1 MPKREDSQ
9 HLSMNG
15 RNMTEKTKVILGQ
28 LGSPK
33 STKVSDVRHYLRE
46 FLGDKRVVDIN
57 PFLWKIILN
66 CFVLPFRPKKSA
78 QAYARILQADG
89 FPLVTNTI
97 KVANA
102 LRPKLD
108 SNLELNHAFLLSTP
122 RIGEVLSDWDKED
135 PFERATK
142 VLVLPQFPQ
151 YAEST
156 IGAVVDVLGGELGKR
171 VNLPSFTVVN
181 SYHRSHAFI
190 DNSVRKIKESLAA
203 HPDMQEIVISFHG
216 IPLRRVLQKK
226 DLYLLHCLET
236 YELIIQNLKSPIPV
250 SMTFQSRFGS
260 EVWLGPYT
268 DVTVTNKIKGGV
280 KKIGVYC
287 PSFVVDCLET
297 TDEIGNELGHE
308 VKDLGGSLVHIPC
321 VNIDPEW
328 INDYSHFI
336 NVYANGSEE
345 DRQKLFY
352 QIESKERYK
361 TVIKEQEKNAPS
373 AMPAESKKVLKL
385 MFLTMFMDLVGFSII
400 FPMFPAMAKYYLSV
414 DSENFFLKHMMGLI
428 SNLQTISLNTDGT
441 PQMSTIVLFGG
452 LLGAL
457 YSLLQ
462 FIAAPLWGA
471 ISDRIGRRPVLLIS
485 VFGLFISY
493 VIWFLS
499 GSFTLLIV
507 ARLVGGLM
515 SGNLSIASAVV
526 SDVTDDKNRS
536 KGMAVIGIAF
546 ALGFV
551 FGPALG
557 GILSMYNPIAAHP
570 EWQVYGI
577 NPFSSPALL
586 AAILSFI
593 NFFTI
598 WRSFPETLK
607 KGNGPHM
614 VRSMNPFKL
623 FKPLPMPG
631 VNTTNIAYFFF
642 ITAFSG
648 MEFTLTFLAVERLG
662 YTSMDNAYM
671 FIFIGF
677 IIGMVQGG
685 YVRRK
690 AHQVGER
697 KMSFQGLLAII
708 PGLILLAFAHA
719 AWMLY
724 AGLFFLALG
733 SAMIIPCLTSLAS
746 FYSPKHMQGQSL
758 GIFRSLGALGR
769 VIGPVYASLVYW
781 KFGSVN
787 AYLIGACLLILPA
800 ILVKR
805 LPAPPTNEVA

>member
-1 MPKREDSQ
+1 MTKREDSYNTKK
-9 HLSMNG
+9 HMA
-15 RNMTEKTKVILGQ
+15 EKIKVILGQ

-33 STKVSDVRHYLRE
+33 STKVSDVREFLRE
-46 FLGDKRVVDIN
+46 FLGDPRVVDIN

-66 CFVLPFRPKKSA
+66 LFILPFRPKRSA
-78 QAYARILQADG
+78 AAYSRIYEDGG
-89 FPLVTNTI
+89 FPLVTNTM
-97 KVANA
+97 KVADA

-108 SNLELNHAFLLSTP
+108 PNLELNHAFLLASP
-122 RIGEVLSDWDKED
+122 RASDVLDEWEKED
-135 PFERATK
+135 VFTRAQK
-142 VLVLPQFPQ
+142 VLILPQFPQ

-156 IGAVVDVLGGELGKR
+156 IASVVDAIGGDFKNR
-171 VNLPSFTVVN
+171 VNLPTFTLVN
-181 SYHRSHAFI
+181 SYHRSRAFI

-203 HPDMQEIVISFHG
+203 HPDMTEIVISFHG
-216 IPLRRVLQKK
+216 IPLRRVLEKK

-236 YELIIQNLKSPIPV
+236 YELIKDHLKSPIPI

-268 DVTVTNKIKGGV
+268 DETVVKKIESGS

-297 TDEIGNELGHE
+297 TDEIGNELAHE
-308 VKDLGGSLVHIPC
+308 VKNVGGSLVHIPC
-321 VNIDPEW
+321 VNSDPEW
-328 INDYSHFI
+328 ITDYANFI
-336 NVYANGSEE
+336 NVYANGSESE
-345 DRQKLFY
+345 RHELFY
-352 QIESKERYK
+352 KIDAKERYK

-373 AMPAESKKVLKL
+373 KLPEQSKKILKL

-400 FPMFPAMAKYYLSV
+400 FPMFPAMAKYYLEV
-414 DSENFFLKHMMGLI
+414 DKDNFFLSGMMNLI
-428 SNLQTISLNTDGT
+428 SNIQSISLTADGT

-462 FIAAPLWGA
+462 FLAAPMWGA

-493 VIWFLS
+493 VIWIFS
-499 GSFTLLIV
+499 GSFTLLII

-526 SDVTDDKNRS
+526 SDVTDEKNRS
-536 KGMAVIGIAF
+536 KGMAAIGIAF

-557 GILSMYNPIAAHP
+557 GILSLYNPITHYPYLEA
-570 EWQVYGI
+570 YGV
-577 NPFSSPALL
+577 NPFSTPALL

-598 WRSFPETLK
+598 LKSFPETLK
-607 KGNGPHM
+607 PGMKSHM
-614 VRSMNPFKL
+614 KRSINPITL
-623 FKPLPMPG
+623 LKPLPVPG
-631 VNTTNIAYFFF
+631 INLTNFSYFLF

-677 IIGMVQGG
+677 VIGMVQGG

-690 AHQVGER
+690 AHTVGEI
-697 KMSFQGLLAII
+697 KMSFHGLLTII
-708 PGLILLAFAHA
+708 PGLILLAFAHSG
-719 AWMLY
+719 WMLY
-724 AGLFFLALG
+724 AGLFFLAMG
-733 SAMIIPCLTSLAS
+733 SAMIIPCLTSLVS
-746 FYSPKHMQGQSL
+746 FYSPDHMQGQSL

-769 VIGPVYASLVYW
+769 VLGPIYASLVYW

-787 AYLIGACLLILPA
+787 AYLIGAALIIIPA
-800 ILVKR
+800 ILVKK
-805 LPAPPTNEVA
+805 LPQPTKKEQL

>member
-1 MPKREDSQ
+1 MTKSRESFNTKKY
-9 HLSMNG
+9 MA
-15 RNMTEKTKVILGQ
+15 EKIKVILGQ

-33 STKVSDVRHYLRE
+33 STKVSDVREFLRE
-46 FLGDKRVVDIN
+46 FLGDPRVVDIN
-57 PFLWKIILN
+57 PLLWKIILN
-66 CFVLPFRPKKSA
+66 LFVLPFRPKKSA
-78 QAYARILQADG
+78 EAYSRIHTAEG
-89 FPLVTNTI
+89 FPLVTNTK
-97 KVANA
+97 KVADA
-102 LRPKLD
+102 LRPMLD
-108 SNLELNHAFLLSTP
+108 SNLELNHAFLLAEP
-122 RIGEVLSDWDKED
+122 RAGDVIDAWEKED
-135 PFERATK
+135 IYERAQK

-156 IGAVVDVLGGELGKR
+156 IASVVDALGGDFKKR
-171 VNLPSFTVVN
+171 VNLPTFTIVN

-190 DNSVRKIKESLAA
+190 NHSVRKIQESLKAN
-203 HPDMQEIVISFHG
+203 PDMQELVISFHG
-216 IPLRRVLQKK
+216 IPLRRVLEKK

-236 YELIIQNLKSPIPV
+236 YELIKAKLNPSMPI

-268 DVTVTNKIKGGV
+268 DETVVKKVKSGT

-308 VKDLGGSLVHIPC
+308 VKEAGGELVHIPC
-321 VNIDPEW
+321 LNADPEW
-328 INDYSHFI
+328 IADYAKFI
-336 NVYANGSEE
+336 NVYANGSEQ
-345 DRQKLFY
+345 DRQGLFY
-352 QIESKERYK
+352 DIQLKDRYQA
-361 TVIKEQEKNAPS
+361 VIKEQEKNAPS
-373 AMPAESKKVLKL
+373 KMPEASKKILKL
-385 MFLTMFMDLVGFSII
+385 MFLTMFLDLVGFSII
-400 FPMFPAMAKYYLSV
+400 FPMFPAMAKYYLEV
-414 DSENFFLKHMMGLI
+414 DKDNFFLSHMMGLI
-428 SNLQTISLNTDGT
+428 SSIQSISVTETGT

-457 YSLLQ
+457 YSILQ
-462 FIAAPLWGA
+462 FLAAPMWGT

-493 VIWFLS
+493 VIWIFS
-499 GSFTLLIV
+499 GSFTLLIT

-526 SDVTDDKNRS
+526 SDVTDEKNRS

-551 FGPALG
+551 IGPAMG
-557 GILSMYNPIAAHP
+557 GILSLYNPILHHP
-570 EWQVYGI
+570 EWEVFGV
-577 NPFSSPALL
+577 NPFSTPALL
-586 AAILSFI
+586 AAVLSLF
-593 NFFTI
+593 NFVTI
-598 WRSFPETLK
+598 WKTFPETFK
-607 KGNGPHM
+607 PGAKSHM
-614 VRSMNPFKL
+614 QRSINPFKL
-623 FKPLPMPG
+623 LKPLPYPG
-631 VNTTNIAYFFF
+631 VNLTNFAYFLF

-690 AHQVGER
+690 AHQVGEI
-697 KMSFQGLLAII
+697 KMSFQGLVSII
-708 PGLILLAFAHA
+708 PGLVILAFAQTG
-719 AWMLY
+719 WMVYL
-724 AGLFFLALG
+724 GLFFLSMG

-746 FYSPKHMQGQSL
+746 FYSPKENQGQSL

-769 VIGPVYASLVYW
+769 VLGPIYASLVYW
-781 KFGSVN
+781 KFGSMN
-787 AYLIGACLLILPA
+787 AYLIGAALVIFPL
-800 ILVKR
+800 ILVKK
-805 LPAPPTNEVA
+805 LPAPQKEMSEA